1 MFPKVKYEK
10 AAELFRE
17 HTNQWRERERER
29 MKIIF
34 QNVYS

>member
-1 MFPKVKYEK
+1 MKIK

-17 HTNQWRERERER
+17 HTNQWRERKGERER